1 MIPLSLPAR
10 PIRSLRRFMTVDPG
24 PPRGPGDFRRI
35 AVDVVW
41 LARFFYL
48 FVFFLMNTRLGIHG
62 YLRRGDPTDPVWP
75 TALLNDALGAGW
87 AEAAYALP
95 VIPVATAVLG
105 ILATVFPGCLIWR
118 IGIFLYLFITVAL
131 INSYGSISHG
141 GHFLVYISF
150 ALLFL
155 PAAAGRPDRM
165 SRGAAMRCIRAFWFA
180 QFIPLFCYSLSGLW
194 KVLFS
199 GPELLTS
206 DGFVRILLNRVMSDT
221 SSMPLLLPYV
231 VQYEH
236 LSQFLLLGVVYLEVC
251 AVFAWFRPHLHRPFG
266 VMLILFHLGV
276 GWLLNIHFTSHPVV
290 LGIFMVFSP
299 FSPRRSSWF
308 MVAQSLPLLGIPF
321 RIGARRRQPGLRARR
336 AWLVYDG
343 ECPVCK
349 RYALHLDVRNAVG
362 ELVLVDARDGGAL
375 VEEIENLPYDLNDGM
390 VLKMDGRH
398 YFGSEAF
405 HMLALLSGRGRVFGA
420 ANRLLFGSRPAARM
434 AYPLLVAGR
443 QALLRLMGIPRIGVR
458 EDLDTVHPGS
468 GTGTGGSMPDPGAE
482 AARTSPPASGR

>member
-1 MIPLSLPAR
+1 
-10 PIRSLRRFMTVDPG
+10 MTVDPG

-35 AVDVVW
+35 AVEVVW
-41 LARFFYL
+41 LVRFFYL
-48 FVFFLMNTRLGIHG
+48 FVFFLMNTHLGLHR
-62 YLRRGDPTDPVWP
+62 YLSRGDPTDPVWP
-75 TALLNDALGAGW
+75 AALLNGLLGPGW
-87 AEAAYALP
+87 AEAAYDLP
-95 VIPVATAVLG
+95 VIPVASAVLG
-105 ILATVFPGCLIWR
+105 ILAMVFPGCLIWR
-118 IGIFLYLFITVAL
+118 FGIFLYLFFTVAL

-141 GHFLVYISF
+141 GHFLVYVSF

-165 SRGAAMRCIRAFWFA
+165 PRSAAMNCIRTFWFA
-180 QFIPLFCYSLSGLW
+180 QFIPLFCYSLAGLW

-206 DGFVRILLNRVMSDT
+206 DSFVRILLNRVMSDT

-231 VQYEH
+231 VRYEH

-276 GWLLNIHFTSHPVV
+276 GWLLNIFFIGNLAI

-308 MVAQSLPLLGIPF
+308 TVAQSLPLLGIPF
-321 RIGARRRQPGLRARR
+321 RIGARRRKPGLRTRR

-349 RYALHLDVRNAVG
+349 RYARHLDVGDAIG
-362 ELVLVDARDGGAL
+362 DLVLVDARDGGAL
-375 VEEIENLPYDLNDGM
+375 VEEIENLPCDPERRHGAE
-390 VLKMDGRH
+390 DGR
-398 YFGSEAF
+398 
-405 HMLALLSGRGRVFGA
+405 ALLLRQRSVPHAGVAVGEGA
-420 ANRLLFGSRPAARM
+420 GLRCGEPDAVRLAAGGAHGVPSSRSRQAGAVEVDGHSADWGAGGSRYGASGERDR
-434 AYPLLVAGR
+434 G
-443 QALLRLMGIPRIGVR
+443 IGVG
-458 EDLDTVHPGS
+458 PGS
-468 GTGTGGSMPDPGAE
+468 
-482 AARTSPPASGR
+482 